1 MTKFYTGLIIVSI
14 LISCNDKQ
22 KKEKALKELDATQQ
36 QLIEVNNQI
45 SSFEDMLKKNIG
57 ELEVAQDDINQ
68 AKEFRLLRTEAERE
82 QQIRNASEYKLKVE
96 ENIEN
101 IKSNIV
107 YFKDSVLRIEMKIDS
122 LKEFLK
128 N

>member
-1 MTKFYTGLIIVSI
+1 
-14 LISCNDKQ
+14 
-22 KKEKALKELDATQQ
+22 
-36 QLIEVNNQI
+36 
-45 SSFEDMLKKNIG
+45 MLKKNIG